1 MYKIVDLRPA
11 SVGQLLVET
20 YLKMNSK
27 KIMLCNFQNYEH
39 IQTEIDFY
47 TPCIYMHYQLVSVLS
62 HVHGGILS
70 NDYHM
75 CMNCIGYSQ

>member
-1 MYKIVDLRPA
+1 MYKIVDFGPP
-11 SVGQLLVET
+11 SVGQLLNLSQNEF
-20 YLKMNSK
+20 K
-27 KIMLCNFQNYEH
+27 KDTCFAIFNFEH